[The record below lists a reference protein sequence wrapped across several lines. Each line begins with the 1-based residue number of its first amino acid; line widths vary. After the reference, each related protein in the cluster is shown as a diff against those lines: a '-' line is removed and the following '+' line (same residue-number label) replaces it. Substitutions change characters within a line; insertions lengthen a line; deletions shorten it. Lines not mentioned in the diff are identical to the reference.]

1 MANHLLIELFIYYL
15 SSTEFV
21 LSIGVSSLF
30 VDCSDCFNLSL
41 LVFDNVISSVA
52 ILVGELVIDDD
63 DDDNVDEFNACC
75 SCEFVKYAFERSFV
89 FVDRLIFGSLV
100 VCINPDELFGELH
113 RSFLI

>member
-30 VDCSDCFNLSL
+30 VNCFNLSL

-52 ILVGELVIDDD
+52 ILVGELVID